1 MTTKRSLSPIEAEAQ
16 RIARVM
22 QFSAQGYTQRE
33 IARMLGVS
41 QSTVKRDIERTR
53 KRIAADDTK
62 QWRQVQLLRYERL
75 LEACQSVLD
84 AHHVVVSN
92 GHVVQQKVLDDEGKP
107 IWDPVYG
114 PDGEPITNDDGQ
126 VRVEMRMVPLEDH
139 GAVLEAV
146 AEMRKI
152 ETEIAKLL
160 GTQTPVKQ
168 AVELQHVEYT
178 INGVDLDAVLGV
190 KKPGEN

>member
-1 MTTKRSLSPIEAEAQ
+1 
-16 RIARVM
+16 M

-33 IARMLGVS
+33 IGRLLGVS

-53 KRIAADDTK
+53 KRIAAEDTK
-62 QWRQVQLLRYERL
+62 QWRQVQLLRLERL

-92 GHVVQQKVLDDEGKP
+92 GHVVQQKVLDEEGKP
-107 IWDPVYG
+107 IWDTVYG
-114 PDGEPITNDDGQ
+114 PDGEPVTNDDGQ

-152 ETEIAKLL
+152 EAEIAKLL
-160 GTQTPVKQ
+160 GTQTAVKQ
-168 AVELQHVEYT
+168 AVEVAHVDYT

-190 KKPGEN
+190 KKPGDD